1 MSSVTRPCRAQRS
14 AKWGIVVPDV
24 RLHGVVA
31 RAALIAVLASIVFP
45 GFAGSRT
52 PSAPETIDPSAFT
65 AMGIDPSA
73 KSMTTYTLDP
83 SYASDGSLA
92 ADTLLREPRAVASA
106 IFEGRPYAALPPAQA
121 VVKFIWHLDSNISW
135 YGPGFWGNNGACG
148 MFGADGMQPDDV
160 GVAHRTLPCGTV
172 VTFKYLG
179 RTVTTRVVDRGPY
192 VSGRTWDMTKG
203 LCTLLHHCFTGGG
216 VYWRID

>member
-1 MSSVTRPCRAQRS
+1 M
-14 AKWGIVVPDV
+14 

-65 AMGIDPSA
+65 AIGIDPSA
-73 KSMTTYTLDP
+73 EAMTTLTLDP

-92 ADTLLREPRAVASA
+92 ADTLLREPRVAA
-106 IFEGRPYAALPPAQA
+106 AAFLEGRPNAALPAA
-121 VVKFIWHLDSNISW
+121 RAIIKYIWHLDNNISW
-135 YGPGFWGNNGACG
+135 YGPGFYGHGGACG
-148 MFGADGMQPDDV
+148 MFGADGMQADDV

-179 RTVTTRVVDRGPY
+179 WTVTTRVVDRGPY
-192 VSGRTWDMTKG
+192 VAGRTWDMTKG